1 MKITIDQLP
10 PTTNASFKVGRG
22 RFYQTQA
29 YKDYKTLVRGKV
41 KPAPV
46 EGDVTM
52 QVDFYIK
59 RDCDIDGRLK
69 CLLDAL
75 NGLAYE
81 DDRQI
86 VELVVTKNKVKKGEE
101 CTVVQIDNLIPT

>member
-1 MKITIDQLP
+1 MQFILKTLP

-29 YKDYKTLVRGKV
+29 YKDYKMLVRNKV
-41 KPAPV
+41 QPKPV
-46 EGDVTM
+46 QGDVSM
-52 QVDFYIK
+52 QVDFYVK

-81 DDRQI
+81 DDRQVI
-86 VELVVTKNKVKKGEE
+86 ELIVTKNKGEDQ
-101 CTVVQIDNLIPT
+101 VVVEVTSLARE